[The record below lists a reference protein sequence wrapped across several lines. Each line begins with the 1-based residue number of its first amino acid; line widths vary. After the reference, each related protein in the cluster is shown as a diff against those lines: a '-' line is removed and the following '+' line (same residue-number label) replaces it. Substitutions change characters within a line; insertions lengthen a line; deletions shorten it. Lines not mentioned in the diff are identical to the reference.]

1 MLLKT
6 TRRFTEYLDG
16 KDIKYTAKE
25 NEGKSDWVSVK
36 YSAENME
43 SINLSFFFDQD
54 CQSFA
59 LRVFSIAKVP
69 QNKIPAVLSV
79 CNELANDY
87 RWVRFYVDNDFPV
100 IPPNLPEEV
109 YQLLDYGAIGRKARM
124 EEGGVLTSGG
134 YVVQH
139 SDLDVSYSRSQRP
152 QQMEATQ

>member
-6 TRRFTEYLDG
+6 TRRFTDFLDG
-16 KDIKYTAKE
+16 KSIKYTAKE

-69 QNKIPAVLSV
+69 QNKVPAVLGV

-87 RWVRFYVDNDFPV
+87 RWVRFYVDNDNEITASYDGVIDVDTAAPV
-100 IPPNLPEEV
+100 CYE
-109 YQLLDYGAIGRKARM
+109 LLGRTLSIVDESYPRFMKA
-124 EEGGVLTSGG
+124 LWS
-134 YVVQH
+134 
-139 SDLDVSYSRSQRP
+139 
-152 QQMEATQ
+152 

>member
-16 KDIKYTAKE
+16 KNIKYTAKE

-36 YSAENME
+36 YSADNME

-79 CNELANDY
+79 CNELANEY
-87 RWVRFYVDNDFPV
+87 RWVRFYVDNDNEITASYDGVIDVDTAAPV
-100 IPPNLPEEV
+100 CYE
-109 YQLLDYGAIGRKARM
+109 LLGRTLSIVDEGYPRFMKA
-124 EEGGVLTSGG
+124 LWS
-134 YVVQH
+134 
-139 SDLDVSYSRSQRP
+139 
-152 QQMEATQ
+152 